1 MKCSSK
7 HHNGYK
13 HGCNINPSSVT
24 CSLMEET
31 EIKPNII
38 NRDTDKTQGE
48 CRAQML
54 SFILEVGVEEG
65 VVVKTT
71 FELATPKG

>member
-1 MKCSSK
+1 MECSSK

-13 HGCNINPSSVT
+13 HGCNINPSSVAYR
-24 CSLMEET
+24 LMDET

-38 NRDTDKTQGE
+38 IRDTNKMPED

-54 SFILEVGVEEG
+54 AFILEVGEVG
-65 VVVKTT
+65 K
-71 FELATPKG
+71 